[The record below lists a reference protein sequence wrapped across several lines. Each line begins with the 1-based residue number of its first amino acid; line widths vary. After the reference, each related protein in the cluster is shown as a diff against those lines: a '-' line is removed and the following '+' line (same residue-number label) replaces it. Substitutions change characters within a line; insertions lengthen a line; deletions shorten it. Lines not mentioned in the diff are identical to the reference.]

1 MEQIQVTQLDNKHDD
16 LFVVNAA
23 RTSFNKWSKVFHP
36 TPDTRLINYLA
47 REQHSSP
54 FRHVR
59 MAIAFQLS
67 TLCGLPDLNFLDPFD
82 RAGLVTSEVQWNGG
96 TYLVMKNSLFGWANL
111 IRKWGHLYSEFFN
124 KFVGYQL
131 YQHFPVSAKALGV
144 PIPIG
149 LLSARDLVGAYVLPE
164 KELATLGEPW
174 LVDVSFRC
182 KVPIWLSRQLA
193 KHQVGMSW
201 NECFSA
207 DTEVLTNKGWILWP
221 NVTAEHKIATPT
233 LDGSDYFFEKPE
245 ALYVNNYHGKLLHI
259 YSRDIDMLVTPG
271 HDQYISYYQGA
282 NGPWSAYQ
290 KMPTLDALKTKFPKT
305 MQVPQLS
312 LPEGNDYWEGKL
324 YGAFIG
330 DGSIS
335 IDGERIYFH
344 VKKERKKKML
354 RELAEA
360 TPEYGWN
367 ENKQSDGY
375 SYFRIYN
382 KQGWVGDVATK
393 RITFYKSTKSFY
405 KGILHGLVATDGC
418 ISKSNNSVSY
428 STVSELLVKD
438 LETLAFIMG
447 FDITTHIRER
457 QGNWNK
463 VYKMTFKLPRPKLLK
478 YSEEVNYT
486 GKVYCAKTSTGLLIV
501 RRNGKSCVS
510 GNCSR
515 RYISTQIELF
525 NQEVRHAPDGSIKQ
539 GSGPVCE
546 HIPPVRLYGNALV
559 TMDAIMQGLLDWYNE
574 AVDRHLAPETL
585 RGFMPQNMMT
595 EYIWSG
601 PLSAFAHMVNLRSE
615 GHAQKEAQDFARKI
629 SAQLHLT
636 HPDLWSNLLK

>member
-23 RTSFNKWSKVFHP
+23 RVSFNKWSKVFHP
-36 TPDTRLINYLA
+36 TPDTRLVNYLA

-111 IRKWGHLYSEFFN
+111 IRKWRHLYSEFFN

-144 PIPIG
+144 PMSIG
-149 LLSARDLVGAYVLPE
+149 LLSARDLVGTYVLPE

-201 NECFSA
+201 NE
-207 DTEVLTNKGWILWP
+207 V
-221 NVTAEHKIATPT
+221 
-233 LDGSDYFFEKPE
+233 
-245 ALYVNNYHGKLLHI
+245 
-259 YSRDIDMLVTPG
+259 
-271 HDQYISYYQGA
+271 
-282 NGPWSAYQ
+282 
-290 KMPTLDALKTKFPKT
+290 
-305 MQVPQLS
+305 
-312 LPEGNDYWEGKL
+312 
-324 YGAFIG
+324 
-330 DGSIS
+330 
-335 IDGERIYFH
+335 
-344 VKKERKKKML
+344 
-354 RELAEA
+354 
-360 TPEYGWN
+360 
-367 ENKQSDGY
+367 
-375 SYFRIYN
+375 
-382 KQGWVGDVATK
+382 
-393 RITFYKSTKSFY
+393 
-405 KGILHGLVATDGC
+405 
-418 ISKSNNSVSY
+418 
-428 STVSELLVKD
+428 
-438 LETLAFIMG
+438 
-447 FDITTHIRER
+447 
-457 QGNWNK
+457 
-463 VYKMTFKLPRPKLLK
+463 
-478 YSEEVNYT
+478 
-486 GKVYCAKTSTGLLIV
+486 
-501 RRNGKSCVS
+501 
-510 GNCSR
+510 SR
-515 RYISTQIELF
+515 RYVSSPIDLF

-546 HIPPVRLYGNALV
+546 HIPPVRLYANASV
-559 TMDAIMQGLLDWYNE
+559 TMEAIMQGLLDWYNE
-574 AVDRHLAPETL
+574 AIDRHLAPETL

-601 PLSAFAHMVNLRSE
+601 PLPAFAHMVNLRSE
-615 GHAQKEAQDFARKI
+615 GHAQKEAQDFAKKI

-636 HPDLWSNLLK
+636 HTELWPNLLK

>member
-23 RTSFNKWSKVFHP
+23 RVSFNKWSKVFHP

-82 RAGLVTSEVQWNGG
+82 RAGLVTSEVQWHGG

-144 PIPIG
+144 PMPIG

-201 NECFSA
+201 NEVSRR
-207 DTEVLTNKGWILWP
+207 
-221 NVTAEHKIATPT
+221 
-233 LDGSDYFFEKPE
+233 
-245 ALYVNNYHGKLLHI
+245 YVSSPIELF
-259 YSRDIDMLVTPG
+259 
-271 HDQYISYYQGA
+271 DQEIRY
-282 NGPWSAYQ
+282 
-290 KMPTLDALKTKFPKT
+290 K
-305 MQVPQLS
+305 
-312 LPEGNDYWEGKL
+312 PEGN
-324 YGAFIG
+324 
-330 DGSIS
+330 
-335 IDGERIYFH
+335 
-344 VKKERKKKML
+344 
-354 RELAEA
+354 
-360 TPEYGWN
+360 
-367 ENKQSDGY
+367 
-375 SYFRIYN
+375 
-382 KQGWVGDVATK
+382 
-393 RITFYKSTKSFY
+393 
-405 KGILHGLVATDGC
+405 
-418 ISKSNNSVSY
+418 
-428 STVSELLVKD
+428 
-438 LETLAFIMG
+438 
-447 FDITTHIRER
+447 
-457 QGNWNK
+457 
-463 VYKMTFKLPRPKLLK
+463 
-478 YSEEVNYT
+478 
-486 GKVYCAKTSTGLLIV
+486 
-501 RRNGKSCVS
+501 
-510 GNCSR
+510 
-515 RYISTQIELF
+515 
-525 NQEVRHAPDGSIKQ
+525 IKQ
-539 GSGPVCE
+539 GSSTLVPFSD
-546 HIPPVRLYGNALV
+546 IPLVSLGMGHFDLYHVMEGLV
-559 TMDAIMQGLLDWYNE
+559 QWY
-574 AVDRHLAPETL
+574 DRCIEDGSAPETL

-601 PLSAFAHMVNLRSE
+601 SLPAFAHMVNLRSE
-615 GHAQKEAQDFARKI
+615 GHAQKEAQDFAKKI

-636 HPDLWSNLLK
+636 HPEMWPNLLK

>member
-82 RAGLVTSEVQWNGG
+82 RAGLVTTEVQLNGG

-144 PIPIG
+144 PMPIG

-201 NECFSA
+201 NE
-207 DTEVLTNKGWILWP
+207 V
-221 NVTAEHKIATPT
+221 
-233 LDGSDYFFEKPE
+233 
-245 ALYVNNYHGKLLHI
+245 
-259 YSRDIDMLVTPG
+259 
-271 HDQYISYYQGA
+271 
-282 NGPWSAYQ
+282 
-290 KMPTLDALKTKFPKT
+290 
-305 MQVPQLS
+305 
-312 LPEGNDYWEGKL
+312 
-324 YGAFIG
+324 
-330 DGSIS
+330 
-335 IDGERIYFH
+335 
-344 VKKERKKKML
+344 
-354 RELAEA
+354 
-360 TPEYGWN
+360 
-367 ENKQSDGY
+367 
-375 SYFRIYN
+375 
-382 KQGWVGDVATK
+382 
-393 RITFYKSTKSFY
+393 
-405 KGILHGLVATDGC
+405 
-418 ISKSNNSVSY
+418 
-428 STVSELLVKD
+428 
-438 LETLAFIMG
+438 
-447 FDITTHIRER
+447 
-457 QGNWNK
+457 
-463 VYKMTFKLPRPKLLK
+463 
-478 YSEEVNYT
+478 
-486 GKVYCAKTSTGLLIV
+486 
-501 RRNGKSCVS
+501 
-510 GNCSR
+510 SR
-515 RYISTQIELF
+515 RYVSDPPELF
-525 NQEVRHAPDGSIKQ
+525 NQEFRTKPDGSIKQ
-539 GSGPVCE
+539 GSGLVAANAE
-546 HIPPVRLYGNALV
+546 IPYVEVRGGASYSIKDIMLALH
-559 TMDAIMQGLLDWYNE
+559 DWYNE
-574 AVDRHLAPETL
+574 CIDWDIAPETI

-601 PLSAFAHMVNLRSE
+601 PLPAFAHMVNLRSE
-615 GHAQKEAQDFARKI
+615 GHAQKEAQDFAKKI

-636 HPDLWSNLLK
+636 HPELWPNLLK